1 MPAALVRPNA
11 APPRL
16 RPSPSAQGPPSQLA
30 PPSRASNG
38 SAAAAG
44 KRSPAPAAQA
54 VAGAAAADATA
65 GPPAPP
71 AAWAYQGA
79 PRPPNEED
87 RLGLL
92 RSLGVL
98 DSEQGPD
105 QFDAIT
111 RLLCAVFSVP
121 IALVSLVDAGG
132 PLAASGAGC
141 RQLQTPLVQLGRQ
154 LQAWQAAAVSHVPV
168 IWAGLISLLHC
179 PHAER
184 QWFKSVQGLGTCIQ
198 TGRNES
204 FCAWTL
210 LPESPCMLV
219 RHTARVSLAAWRC
232 PTPLCWL
239 PNAVVLCAALHNHLR
254 CPLYRLSRMRW
265 RTSGSEIT
273 RW

>member
-1 MPAALVRPNA
+1 MPAALGAPKRRPT
-11 APPRL
+11 RL
-16 RPSPSAQGPPSQLA
+16 RLSPSLQGPASQRA
-30 PPSRASNG
+30 PPSRDSNG

-44 KRSPAPAAQA
+44 KRSPAPAAQP
-54 VAGAAAADATA
+54 VAGAAAAATAA

-79 PRPPNEED
+79 PRPPNEEE
-87 RLGLL
+87 RLALL

-132 PLAASGAGC
+132 SLAASGAALKLC
-141 RQLQTPLVQLGRQ
+141 RQLQAPLARLGRQ
-154 LQAWQAAAVSHVPV
+154 LQAWQAAAVSHMPV

-198 TGRNES
+198 TGRTES

-219 RHTARVSLAAWRC
+219 RHTERVSLAAWRC
-232 PTPLCWL
+232 PKPLCWL
-239 PNAVVLCAALHNHLR
+239 PNAVVLCAAVPNHLR
-254 CPLYRLSRMRW
+254 CPLYR
-265 RTSGSEIT
+265 
-273 RW
+273 